1 MSTQQYM
8 GGKRLLGVLH
18 ATCPASRLP
27 GMTDTRRDAPT
38 TLPLQALQ
46 AWHAGLATAF
56 TAVGDAAFLDRL
68 AAALSGLTPI
78 ESMMIS
84 LERKGLPPQLLHE
97 QGIPR
102 DHRDEIINRY
112 FSRGYLLDPFCLA
125 VENGLAEGF
134 YHLSEI
140 APDDFFSSEYYKTY
154 YLKTGGAED
163 SYYIVDLDQR
173 SKISLCMFQG
183 LSAAHFRPEQLALM
197 RAVEPM
203 VRELLRQFGTTGG
216 LQHILGRGDLDT
228 QHPAPQASFNQQ
240 IEAAFMNF
248 GSNLLTVREREIA
261 HLILRG
267 HSVKSTA
274 RVLDIS
280 PETVRMHRKN
290 LYTKLEI
297 SSQAELFAL
306 FIDWLTPNRQGL
318 TVSGKSTTTVT
329 TTSTR
334 ESLHDALST
343 PSS

>member
-1 MSTQQYM
+1 MSDPQNM
-8 GGKRLLGVLH
+8 GGLCAPQVLGVLP
-18 ATCPASRLP
+18 TMCPASRLP
-27 GMTDTRRDAPT
+27 GMTDTPNDVPAS
-38 TLPLQALQ
+38 LPLQALQ
-46 AWHAGLATAF
+46 TWHGALAKAF
-56 TAVGDAAFLDRL
+56 IAVDDSTFLEHL
-68 AAALSGLTPI
+68 AAALNRLTPI

-84 LERKGLPPQLLHE
+84 LERKGLPPQLLHQ

-102 DHRDEIINRY
+102 DHRDDIINRY

-154 YLKTGGAED
+154 YLKSGAVED
-163 SYYIVDLDQR
+163 CYYIVDLDRQ
-173 SKISLCMFQG
+173 SKISLSMFQG
-183 LSAAHFRPEQLALM
+183 LSTEHFSREQLALM

-203 VRELLRQFGTTGG
+203 VRELIRRFGTTGG
-216 LQHILGRGDLDT
+216 MQHMFAEVARDT
-228 QHPAPQASFNQQ
+228 LPCASQASLNQQ

-248 GSNLLTVREREIA
+248 GSPLLTVREREIA

-274 RVLDIS
+274 RVLNIS

-306 FIDWLTPNRQGL
+306 FIDWLTRNRDA
-318 TVSGKSTTTVT
+318 TV
-329 TTSTR
+329 
-334 ESLHDALST
+334 EL
-343 PSS
+343 

>member
-1 MSTQQYM
+1 MNPPSNP
-8 GGKRLLGVLH
+8 LV
-18 ATCPASRLP
+18 
-27 GMTDTRRDAPT
+27 APL
-38 TLPLQALQ
+38 TLQSLQ
-46 AWHAGLATAF
+46 AWHTGLSKAFNTVDDGIFLRHLATAL
-56 TAVGDAAFLDRL
+56 TA
-68 AAALSGLTPI
+68 LTPI

-84 LERKGLPPQLLHE
+84 LERKGLPPQLLFE
-97 QGIPR
+97 QGIVGEY
-102 DHRDEIINRY
+102 RDEIINRY

-163 SYYIVDLDQR
+163 CYYIVDLDPQ

-183 LSAAHFRPEQLALM
+183 LSGECFACDPLALL
-197 RAVEPM
+197 RAVEPL
-203 VRELLRQFGTTGG
+203 VRELIRRFGTADG
-216 LQHILGRGDLDT
+216 LQQLFRQAT
-228 QHPAPQASFNQQ
+228 QGTPLVLAPANLNQQ
-240 IEAAFMNF
+240 IEAAFMSF
-248 GSNLLTVREREIA
+248 GTPLLTAREREIA

-274 RVLDIS
+274 KVLEIS

-306 FIDWLTPNRQGL
+306 FIDWLTHSRSPA
-318 TVSGKSTTTVT
+318 
-329 TTSTR
+329 
-334 ESLHDALST
+334 DD
-343 PSS
+343 

>member
-1 MSTQQYM
+1 
-8 GGKRLLGVLH
+8 
-18 ATCPASRLP
+18 
-27 GMTDTRRDAPT
+27 MTDTPSDISTA
-38 TLPLQALQ
+38 LPLQALQ
-46 AWHAGLATAF
+46 AWHGGLAMAFMAIDDSTFLEHLATA
-56 TAVGDAAFLDRL
+56 LN
-68 AAALSGLTPI
+68 GLTPI

-84 LERKGLPPQLLHE
+84 LERKGLPPQLLH
-97 QGIPR
+97 QRGIPG
-102 DHRDEIINRY
+102 DHRDDIINRY

-154 YLKTGGAED
+154 YLKSGAVED
-163 SYYIVDLDQR
+163 CYYIVDLDRQ
-173 SKISLCMFQG
+173 SKISLSMFQG
-183 LSAAHFRPEQLALM
+183 LSTTPFNAQQLALM

-203 VRELLRQFGTTGG
+203 VRELLRRFGTTGG
-216 LQHILGRGDLDT
+216 LQHLFAEVARDT
-228 QHPAPQASFNQQ
+228 LTPPPQASLNQQ

-248 GSNLLTVREREIA
+248 GSPLLTVREREIA

-274 RVLDIS
+274 RVLTIS

-306 FIDWLTPNRQGL
+306 FIDWLTQGRDI
-318 TVSGKSTTTVT
+318 
-329 TTSTR
+329 R
-334 ESLHDALST
+334 EA
-343 PSS
+343 